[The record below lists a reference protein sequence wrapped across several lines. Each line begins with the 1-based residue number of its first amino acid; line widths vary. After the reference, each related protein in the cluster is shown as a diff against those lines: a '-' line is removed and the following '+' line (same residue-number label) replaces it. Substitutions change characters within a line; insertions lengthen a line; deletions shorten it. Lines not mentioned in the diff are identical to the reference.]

1 MMKMNIMSWLTDPD
15 KKANDGRMLFATY
28 GKNMFLMRVISNTID
43 ERKIISILDNELR
56 LLIGVDPLANLVG
69 KKIVLEAMAVKPT
82 QQTHDNQTGMIDPY
96 PDKSNLP
103 LDLMPVY
110 EEKTKLYIE
119 AKQLSAHLVSLG
131 DKLLALTVDSEDY
144 SAIVEKRREI
154 AKLIDT
160 SWMKINQA
168 WVTIHYYSEHGC
180 MPVVA
185 EASLSV
191 DINCDQ
197 TDVMALDKRYRTL
210 KTYIS
215 KNKKDVETNREKLVK
230 WCIEINAI
238 ALILNARSDDSPY
251 IIYNLESFS
260 AK

>member
-1 MMKMNIMSWLTDPD
+1 MMKNNIMSWLTDPD

-28 GKNMFLMRVISNTID
+28 GKNLFLMRVISNTTD
-43 ERKIISILDNELR
+43 EKKIISILDNELR

-69 KKIVLEAMAVKPT
+69 KKIVMNAVVVKPT
-82 QQTHDNQTGMIDPY
+82 QQTPDNQTGMIDPY

-103 LDLMPVY
+103 RDLMPVY
-110 EEKTKLYIE
+110 EEKTKLYVE
-119 AKQLSAHLVSLG
+119 AKQYSAHLVVLG
-131 DKLLALTVDSEDY
+131 DTLKTLIADSIEY
-144 SAIVEKRREI
+144 TQTVEKRNDLA
-154 AKLIDT
+154 AKITGTWDQ
-160 SWMKINQA
+160 INQA
-168 WVTIHYYSEHGC
+168 WETIHFFADNGQL
-180 MPVVA
+180 PVVA
-185 EASLSV
+185 EASPSV
-191 DINCDQ
+191 DIHCDQ